1 MSVSAVIDKKMLRA
15 VKKEGLSLEEKQEI
29 LAGCG
34 LLYKEDGY
42 VVDAGAC
49 MALECW
55 LKARYAVEC
64 VGEKTDGSIK
74 NTGFYVGNMG
84 ITMTREDDERCRLLY
99 LPSLKLAIGALA
111 DVLWDCGTGEETQ
124 IDHRDQGAENDQDV
138 KRIFKENHDIFPE
151 SSGPRIHISCRDGS
165 GIKSRF
171 IIESIHGWPWLCQYD
186 RTRIQW
192 GYFTRPDLVNM
203 VGSWLIRFQ
212 RQAILEAAKGE
223 VDRDEH

>member
-1 MSVSAVIDKKMLRA
+1 MSAFVSSQLETGHRRFGGCVVGLRHRR
-15 VKKEGLSLEEKQEI
+15 G
-29 LAGCG
+29 
-34 LLYKEDGY
+34 D
-42 VVDAGAC
+42 
-49 MALECW
+49 
-55 LKARYAVEC
+55 
-64 VGEKTDGSIK
+64 
-74 NTGFYVGNMG
+74 
-84 ITMTREDDERCRLLY
+84 
-99 LPSLKLAIGALA
+99 
-111 DVLWDCGTGEETQ
+111 Q

-171 IIESIHGWPWLCQYD
+171 IIESIHGRPWLCQYD